1 MEKSMACMMCMCCDW
16 LSLQKNNWVSKNYN
30 YLIITALLHL
40 RKGRFFLVET
50 EKGKTADKPEEP
62 KDKQMGNTATGKTI
76 ERKRRSIAKTISW
89 RAIGTLDTILIS
101 WLVVGNLNFAV
112 TIGGVELFTKMALY
126 FFHERAWNKCS
137 YGREKQTPIEY
148 EI

>member
-1 MEKSMACMMCMCCDW
+1 ME
-16 LSLQKNNWVSKNYN
+16 
-30 YLIITALLHL
+30 
-40 RKGRFFLVET
+40 
-50 EKGKTADKPEEP
+50 
-62 KDKQMGNTATGKTI
+62 NTATGKTI

-89 RAIGTLDTILIS
+89 RAVGTLDTILIS